1 MQSMSVLETAGSA
14 MHRRRTPEPAG
25 GRLEVADDDGCCSAV
40 AALVGT
46 ADVVSAVGD
55 AVGVRDDGDAGPL
68 VPQAAM
74 TRTTNPT
81 TAGLV

>member
-1 MQSMSVLETAGSA
+1 MSVLETAGSE

-46 ADVVSAVGD
+46 ADVVVAAVGE
-55 AVGVRDDGDAGPL
+55 ALGVPDDGDA
-68 VPQAAM
+68 
-74 TRTTNPT
+74 
-81 TAGLV
+81 